1 MDNPQHWF
9 MVTQYFMVKNI
20 SNIISEL
27 LNDRNQALHNFV
39 RRFFFSRF
47 EISVAAIG
55 HSLLAIAIYETMI
68 CKCFRKQVKKL

>member
-9 MVTQYFMVKNI
+9 MVTQYFLVKNI
-20 SNIISEL
+20 SNIIAEL

-55 HSLLAIAIYETMI
+55 
-68 CKCFRKQVKKL
+68 